1 MDVEDTKIFP
11 RRIAIVIFYD
21 LEFNFLVQLRKGHSK
36 AGEKYGFYGGGIE
49 DGETAEQAV
58 RRELLEELGYKP
70 EDLKYWGVYS
80 FKIDLPGS
88 KYDGEFRY
96 GDLFLSPITEKL
108 LETES
113 EDDSEKVILPGDRVL
128 ENRNKEFGPVEF
140 LDSAKLKRD
149 LKKDVKSKK
158 A

>member
-80 FKIDLPGS
+80 FKIDLPVS

-113 EDDSEKVILPGDRVL
+113 EDDSEK
-128 ENRNKEFGPVEF
+128 
-140 LDSAKLKRD
+140 
-149 LKKDVKSKK
+149 
-158 A
+158 